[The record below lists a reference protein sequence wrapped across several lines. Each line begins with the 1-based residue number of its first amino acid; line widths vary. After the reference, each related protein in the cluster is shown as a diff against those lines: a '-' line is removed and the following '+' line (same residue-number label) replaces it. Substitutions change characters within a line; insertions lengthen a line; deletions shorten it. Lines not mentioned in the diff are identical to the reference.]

1 MATREDILYGQGR
14 PSSGELRSMA
24 EGVIQPRAQQLQAEH
39 QANQA
44 REAEQRSYEAEVKRS
59 AAVPRSVV
67 RPRTKDE
74 MFEEHLNR
82 DWDQEVYEDAVKV
95 VREYPLWSDDDVIRE
110 MNRRRMDAIEP
121 EIADNPNYLEE
132 YRPAVQEARRY
143 LEKDYKKQQGMA
155 IAKNA
160 SDLAKNGIVRTPQQ
174 NPATPRA
181 QQRRAMNSVP
191 SNQSSAASKANASKP
206 TNNATSVRGS
216 NVINQQFNNFN
227 DWLAGQFDMETPEQR
242 KKRERR
248 DRARRIISAVGDGIT
263 SIANMY
269 FANNGGI
276 PLVKPQLGQT
286 LNKRLQEERQ
296 YREANRDRFVNA
308 LLRGEANR
316 QSAIRNDALS
326 QYRANQAEIQAEENK
341 RKAEADAARK
351 ANQEEVNRL
360 KKRQLDLRERELN
373 IREDYNNKRI
383 SNQEFD
389 NETKRIRAEVARNN
403 QRLKELGEETT
414 ITSTDKYGNK
424 TEKTVVKVPA
434 GSGSEDS
441 GSSLSS
447 GGSGKDYSQ
456 YKQKD
461 FSKYKRNNK

>member
-1 MATREDILYGQGR
+1 MATREDILKGLGN
-14 PSSGELRSMA
+14 P
-24 EGVIQPRAQQLQAEH
+24 QQLQAEH
-39 QANQA
+39 EANQA
-44 REAEQRSYEAEVKRS
+44 REAEQRSYEEGVKLS
-59 AAVPRSVV
+59 VAAVPRAQQ
-67 RPRTKDE
+67 K
-74 MFEEHLNR
+74 
-82 DWDQEVYEDAVKV
+82 
-95 VREYPLWSDDDVIRE
+95 RE
-110 MNRRRMDAIEP
+110 MNGSSS
-121 EIADNPNYLEE
+121 
-132 YRPAVQEARRY
+132 Q
-143 LEKDYKKQQGMA
+143 
-155 IAKNA
+155 A
-160 SDLAKNGIVRTPQQ
+160 SE
-174 NPATPRA
+174 
-181 QQRRAMNSVP
+181 VP
-191 SNQSSAASKANASKP
+191 SDNSAE
-206 TNNATSVRGS
+206 
-216 NVINQQFNNFN
+216 INQRHDSFR
-227 DWLAGQFDMETPEQR
+227 DWLDRMHNVESPEQAR
-242 KKRERR
+242 KRERR

-286 LNKRLQEERQ
+286 LNKRLQEERA
-296 YREANRDRFVNA
+296 YREANRDRYVNA
-308 LLRGEANR
+308 YMRNEANR
-316 QSAIRNDALS
+316 RSELRDDNLSRLREENAAIRA
-326 QYRANQAEIQAEENK
+326 AENE
-341 RKAEADAARK
+341 RKAAADADRK

-434 GSGSEDS
+434 GGGSEDS